1 MKLNAPENCEV
12 IIITL
17 DKVTTPIAYANRIQS
32 LINSGLSEKEANS
45 EMLNNP
51 TIEMEIYYDVNTSC
65 FLVDSLAIEST
76 EIYNPYTGEEL
87 EIEVEEN

>member
-1 MKLNAPENCEV
+1 
-12 IIITL
+12 
-17 DKVTTPIAYANRIQS
+17 
-32 LINSGLSEKEANS
+32 
-45 EMLNNP
+45 
-51 TIEMEIYYDVNTSC
+51 MEIYYDVNTSC